1 MTEGSDRSG
10 AFGPPKSRKAGTG
23 PRRGPHLRSSPYN
36 FGGARSRRAL
46 RERACP
52 FDPDLLTTDL
62 TERGLERRICETLTG
77 SPCEPDAAPS
87 GQVAEPS
94 GGYGG
99 KGWICGSPRH
109 YDAEQCADLAQLAAF
124 LHATQP
130 EVAHALDLDHDTPA
144 RRKFLTR
151 LRTEI
156 GRRGV
161 VAALRNGVRHGAH
174 GVTLFYGTP
183 SPGNETATV
192 AFGLNRFSVTRQLRY
207 SRSGRGLALDLAL
220 FVNGL
225 PVATF
230 ELKNRLTKQTVQD
243 AVRQYQKDRDPRET
257 LFQAGRCL
265 AHFAVDEHEVRF
277 CAHLRGKDS
286 VFLPFNRG
294 WNGGAGNPPN
304 PEGLKTDYLW
314 QSVLDRDRLTDIIE
328 NYAQALPAKNGGKGR
343 PVPIPIWPR
352 FHQWDAVRLLLR
364 DAATHGVGRRYLV
377 QHSAGSGKSNSIA
390 WLAHQL
396 IGLRSSGGRLFDQV
410 VVVTD
415 RVLLDRQIRDTIKQF
430 AQVGATVGHA
440 GRSDDLRKFLDGGKP
455 IVISTVQKFPH
466 ILDAIH
472 AGKKTKRFAIIIDE
486 AHSSQGGKTTTA
498 MAKVLTE
505 GDGQEEPQTFE
516 DRINRVMEQRRLP
529 GNASFFA
536 FTATPK
542 NRTLEIFGDA
552 DPQPGGVVKHRPFH
566 AYPMKQAIQEGFIL
580 DVVQNY
586 LPVSSYYHLAK
597 KIADDPEFDTKKAQK
612 KLRRYVE
619 GHDHAIR
626 LKAEI
631 MVDHFHTRVRSRISG
646 KARAMVVT
654 DGVDRAIRY
663 FRAISDYLR
672 RRRSPYRAIVAFS
685 GERVL
690 KGETVS
696 EASLNGFPAS
706 EIAAKVRKEPYRFLV
721 CADKFQ
727 TGYDEPLLHTMYVDK
742 TLSGIRA
749 VQTLS
754 RLNRSHRGKRDTFV
768 LDFMNDADLIR
779 ESFEPYYRTTILSD
793 ETDPNR
799 LHDLQAALDA
809 HQVYSQ
815 EQVDEVARRFLEGEE
830 RDRLDPILDRCV
842 EVYVRELDEAAQ
854 VEFKGKVRGFLRAY
868 HFLATILSYSNPE
881 WEKRAILF
889 DLLVD
894 RLPAPVEDDLSRGI
908 LEAIDMDSY
917 RIEKQ
922 EERRIALADDDGE
935 VDPAPVDGGGFL
947 PEPEMDLLSRILED
961 FNSRFGNITWEDADR
976 VRRLITKDIPA
987 RVVQDTAYGNARKR
1001 PDRQNAQ
1008 VELERALRAAMNAV
1022 LQDDTQ
1028 LFKEFTENDGFR
1040 RWMTD
1045 SVFRLTYER
1054 PPASGG

>member
-1 MTEGSDRSG
+1 MTTDTS
-10 AFGPPKSRKAGTG
+10 
-23 PRRGPHLRSSPYN
+23 
-36 FGGARSRRAL
+36 
-46 RERACP
+46 ERA
-52 FDPDLLTTDL
+52 
-62 TERGLERRICETLTG
+62 LERRICETLTG
-77 SPCEPDAAPS
+77 SACEPDAAPS
-87 GQVAEPS
+87 GQIAEAS

-99 KGWICGSPRH
+99 KGWICGNSRD
-109 YDAEQCADLAQLAAF
+109 YDAEQCVDLAQLETF
-124 LHATQP
+124 LHETQP
-130 EVAHALDLDHDTPA
+130 EVARALDIDHDTPV

-156 GRRGV
+156 GKRGV
-161 VAALRNGVRHGAH
+161 VVALRNGVRHGAH
-174 GVTLFYGTP
+174 GVTLFYGAP
-183 SPGNETATV
+183 SPGNEAATV

-207 SRSGRGLALDLAL
+207 SRSQPGLALDLAL

-230 ELKNRLTKQTVQD
+230 ELKNRLTKQTVHD
-243 AVRQYQKDRDPRET
+243 AVRQYERDRDSRED
-257 LFQAGRCL
+257 LFHAGRCL

-277 CAHLRGKDS
+277 CAHLRGRES

-314 QSVLDRDRLTDIIE
+314 QSVLDPEQLAEIIE
-328 NYAQALPAKNGGKGR
+328 NYAQALPPTNGRRAHSG
-343 PVPIPIWPR
+343 PTPIWPR
-352 FHQWDAVRLLLR
+352 FHQWDAVRRLLR
-364 DAATHGVGRRYLV
+364 DASTHGVGRRYLV

-396 IGLRSSGGRLFDQV
+396 IGLRAGGERLFDQV
-410 VVVTD
+410 IVVTD
-415 RVLLDRQIRDTIKQF
+415 RVLLDQQIRDTIKQF

-440 GRSDDLRKFLDGGKP
+440 GRSDDLRKLLDAGKP
-455 IVISTVQKFPH
+455 IVISTVQKFPY
-466 ILDAIH
+466 ILDEIRTERKAR
-472 AGKKTKRFAIIIDE
+472 RFAVIIDE
-486 AHSSQGGKTTTA
+486 AHSSQGGKTATA
-498 MAKVLTE
+498 MSRVLKE
-505 GDGQEEPQTFE
+505 GEESQEPQTFE
-516 DRINRVMEQRRLP
+516 DRINRIMEQRHLP

-542 NRTLEIFGDA
+542 NRTLEIFGEA
-552 DPQPGGVVKHRPFH
+552 DPQPDGAVKHRPFH
-566 AYPMKQAIQEGFIL
+566 SYPMKQAIEEGFIL
-580 DVVQNY
+580 DVVRNY

-597 KIADDPEFDTKKAQK
+597 KIADDPEFDTRKAQK

-619 GHDHAIR
+619 GHGHAIR

-631 MVDHFHTRVRSRISG
+631 MVDHFHARVRSRISG

-663 FRAISDYLR
+663 FRAISNYLR
-672 RRRSPYRAIVAFS
+672 RRGSPYRAIVAFS
-685 GERVL
+685 GERAL

-696 EASLNGFPAS
+696 EASLNAFPAS
-706 EIAAKVRKEPYRFLV
+706 EIAAKIREEPYRFLI

-754 RLNRSHRGKRDTFV
+754 RLNRSHRGKHDAFV

-779 ESFEPYYRTTILSD
+779 ESFEPYYRTTILAD

-799 LHDLQAALDA
+799 LHDLQASLDA

-815 EQVDEVARRFLEGEE
+815 EQVDEVARRFLDGEE

-868 HFLATILSYSNPE
+868 RFLATILSFANPE
-881 WEKRAILF
+881 WEKRSILF
-889 DLLVD
+889 ELLVD

-922 EERRIALADDDGE
+922 EEQRIALADDDGE
-935 VDPAPVDGGGFL
+935 VAPAPVDGGGFL
-947 PEPEMDLLSRILED
+947 SEPEMDLLSRILAD

-1008 VELERALRAAMNAV
+1008 VELQRALRAAMNAV

-1040 RWMTD
+1040 RWMTE
-1045 SVFRLTYER
+1045 SVFSLTYER
-1054 PPASGG
+1054 PPASGE